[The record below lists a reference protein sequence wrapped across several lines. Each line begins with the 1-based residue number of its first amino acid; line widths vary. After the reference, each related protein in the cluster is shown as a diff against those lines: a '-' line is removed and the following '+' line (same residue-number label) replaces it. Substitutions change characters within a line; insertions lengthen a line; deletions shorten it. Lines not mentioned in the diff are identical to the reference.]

1 MQRVNLGKPYEEF
14 IQKLVQSG
22 YYASAS
28 EVLRDALRL
37 KMEQSEMWQGKRLQ
51 QLVQEGLDDVEAGRV
66 VPYSKD
72 LLEKAF
78 EQAKQNALL
87 GKEIPDHIKP

>member
-37 KMEQSEMWQGKRLQ
+37 KMEQSDMWQSNRLQ
-51 QLVQEGLDDVEAGRV
+51 QLVKEGLEDVEANRV
-66 VPYSKD
+66 IPY
-72 LLEKAF
+72 
-78 EQAKQNALL
+78 EQNFWQSVNEQVKINLKNQSP
-87 GKEIPDHIKP
+87 IPDHVRP

>member
-51 QLVQEGLDDVEAGRV
+51 QLVQEGLDDVEAGKV
-66 VPYSKD
+66 VPFD
-72 LLEKAF
+72 ENF
-78 EQAKQNALL
+78 WDNINARVAENI
-87 GKEIPDHIKP
+87 KNNRSIPDHVRP

>member
-14 IQKLVQSG
+14 IQKLVEAG

-37 KMEQSEMWQGKRLQ
+37 KMEQSEKWQKTRLL
-51 QLVQEGLDDVEAGRV
+51 QLVQEGIDDAFAGRV
-66 VPYSKD
+66 LPFNED
-72 LLEKAF
+72 LINKALET
-78 EQAKQNALL
+78 AKQNATNSIPL
-87 GKEIPDHIKP
+87 PDHIKP

>member
-14 IQKLVQSG
+14 IHKLVASG

-37 KMEQSEMWQGKRLQ
+37 KMEQSQQWQTNRLQ
-51 QLVQEGLDDVEAGRV
+51 QLVQEGLDDIAAGRV
-66 VPYSKD
+66 VEYNDDFWDNINRSVK
-72 LLEKAF
+72 ENIKAN
-78 EQAKQNALL
+78 KT
-87 GKEIPDHIKP
+87 IPDHVRP

>member
-14 IQKLVQSG
+14 IQKLVESG

-37 KMEQSEMWQGKRLQ
+37 KMEKSEQWKAARFQ
-51 QLVQEGLDDVEAGRV
+51 QLLKEGMDDIEAGRTI
-66 VPYSKD
+66 PMDENFWIKIN
-72 LLEKAF
+72 EKV
-78 EQAKQNALL
+78 
-87 GKEIPDHIKP
+87 KENISLNKPIPDHVRP

>member
-14 IQKLVQSG
+14 IHKLVASG

-37 KMEQSEMWQGKRLQ
+37 KMEQSQQ
-51 QLVQEGLDDVEAGRV
+51 QLVQEGLDDIAAGRV
-66 VPYSKD
+66 VEYNDDFWDNINRSVK
-72 LLEKAF
+72 ENIKAN
-78 EQAKQNALL
+78 KT
-87 GKEIPDHIKP
+87 IPDHVRP

>member
-14 IQKLVQSG
+14 IQKLVESG

-37 KMEQSEMWQGKRLQ
+37 KMEKTDQWKAARRQ
-51 QLVQEGLDDVEAGRV
+51 QLVQEGLDDIEAGRT
-66 VPYSKD
+66 VPMDEHFWKKINDSV
-72 LLEKAF
+72 
-78 EQAKQNALL
+78 
-87 GKEIPDHIKP
+87 KENISSNKPIPDHVRP

>member
-14 IQKLVQSG
+14 IQKLVESG

-37 KMEQSEMWQGKRLQ
+37 KMEKSEQWKAARFQ
-51 QLVQEGLDDVEAGRV
+51 QLVKEGMDDIEAGRTR
-66 VPYSKD
+66 PFNEELMK
-72 LLEKAF
+72 EAF
-78 EQAKQNALL
+78 ENAKKNALI
-87 GKEIPDHIKP
+87 GKPIPDHVKP

>member
-14 IQKLVQSG
+14 IKKLVDSG

-37 KMEQSEMWQGKRLQ
+37 KMEQSESWQNTRLM

-66 VPYSKD
+66 VPFNQD
-72 LLEKAF
+72 LINQAF
-78 EQAKQNALL
+78 QNAKKNALD
-87 GKEIPDHIKP
+87 GVPIPDHIKP

>member
-14 IQKLVQSG
+14 IQKLVESG

-37 KMEQSEMWQGKRLQ
+37 KMEQSERWQNTRLM
-51 QLVQEGLDDVEAGRV
+51 QLFQE
-66 VPYSKD
+66 
-72 LLEKAF
+72 
-78 EQAKQNALL
+78 
-87 GKEIPDHIKP
+87 

>member
-14 IQKLVQSG
+14 IQKLVASG

-37 KMEQSEMWQGKRLQ
+37 KMEQTDQWKATRLQ
-51 QLVQEGLDDVEAGRV
+51 QLVQEGLDDIEAGRTI
-66 VPYSKD
+66 PYDEFFWEMLNK
-72 LLEKAF
+72 KV
-78 EQAKQNALL
+78 
-87 GKEIPDHIKP
+87 KENIKNNKPISDHVRP

>member
-14 IQKLVQSG
+14 IQSLVASG

-37 KMEQSEMWQGKRLQ
+37 KMERSEQWQVTRVQ
-51 QLVQEGLDDVEAGRV
+51 HLVQEGLDSIKAGRV
-66 VPYSKD
+66 RTFDENLMK
-72 LLEKAF
+72 
-78 EQAKQNALL
+78 QAMEAAKKNAIE
-87 GKEIPDHIKP
+87 GKPIPDHVKP

>member
-14 IQKLVQSG
+14 IQSLVASG

-37 KMEQSEMWQGKRLQ
+37 KMERSEQWQVTRVQ
-51 QLVQEGLDDVEAGRV
+51 QLVQEGLDSIKAGRV
-66 VPYSKD
+66 VEMDENFWDKVNQKVEENIVLNKP
-72 LLEKAF
+72 
-78 EQAKQNALL
+78 
-87 GKEIPDHIKP
+87 IPDHVRP

>member
-14 IQKLVQSG
+14 IQQLVKSG

-37 KMEQSEMWQGKRLQ
+37 KMENSEKWKTTRFQ
-51 QLVQEGLDDVEAGRV
+51 QLVQEGLDDVAAGRV
-66 VPYSKD
+66 IPFTKD
-72 LLEKAF
+72 LLQNAF
-78 EQAKQNALL
+78 EVGRRNALE
-87 GKEIPDHIKP
+87 GKPIADHVKP

>member
-37 KMEQSEMWQGKRLQ
+37 KMEQSDMWQSNRLQ
-51 QLVQEGLDDVEAGRV
+51 QLVKEGLEDVEASRV
-66 VPYSKD
+66 IPY
-72 LLEKAF
+72 
-78 EQAKQNALL
+78 EQNFWQSVNEQVKINLKNQSP
-87 GKEIPDHIKP
+87 IPDHVRP

>member
-14 IQKLVQSG
+14 IQKLVESG

-37 KMEQSEMWQGKRLQ
+37 KMEQSERWQNTRLM
-51 QLVQEGLDDVEAGRV
+51 QLVQEGLDDVAAGRV
-66 VPYSKD
+66 VPFSEE
-72 LLEKAF
+72 LLNQAL
-78 EQAKQNALL
+78 QNAKQNALD
-87 GKEIPDHIKP
+87 GKPIPYHIKP

>member
-14 IQKLVQSG
+14 IQKLVESG

-37 KMEQSEMWQGKRLQ
+37 KMEHSEKWQKTRLL
-51 QLVQEGLDDVEAGRV
+51 QLVQEGLDDVAAGRV
-66 VPYSKD
+66 IPFSEEM
-72 LLEKAF
+72 LQQAF
-78 EQAKQNALL
+78 ERAKQNVIDE
-87 GKEIPDHIKP
+87 KPIPDHINP